1 MQTRKLGLNGPEI
14 SPIVLGGNVFGW
26 TADEAESFRILDRAL
41 DLGIFSI
48 DTADVYSKWAPRH
61 EGGESET
68 VLGNWFRKS
77 GRRNR
82 VLLAT
87 KVGMELGQDK
97 SGMDLSARYI
107 AQAVEDSLRRLQ
119 TDHVDLYFTHHD
131 DPKTPIGETLE
142 ALDKL
147 VKAGKVRWIGASN
160 YTGARLTE
168 AMKTSASS
176 GLSAFVCLQP
186 HYNLMVRKDF
196 ESDLLPVVEKYG
208 LGVITYFS
216 LAAGFLTGKYQR
228 GMDVS
233 NVPRGRTVAKY
244 LNDSGF
250 AIVDA
255 LVEVAAAL
263 HSTPS
268 AVALAWLLSRPGVTA
283 PIASVTKVSQLDDL
297 AAAAR
302 LQLDAASLQRLN
314 QVSAPA

>member
-1 MQTRKLGLNGPEI
+1 MQTRKLGLNGPDI

-26 TADEAESFRILDRAL
+26 TADETESFRILDSAL
-41 DLGIFSI
+41 DLGIFTI
-48 DTADVYSKWAPRH
+48 DTADVYSRWAPRH

-68 VLGNWFRKS
+68 VLGDWFRKG

-87 KVGMELGQDK
+87 KVGMEMGEGK
-97 SGMDLSARYI
+97 SGLSARYI

-119 TDHVDLYFTHHD
+119 TDHIDLYFAHHD

-142 ALDKL
+142 ALDNL

-160 YTGARLTE
+160 YTGARLAE
-168 AMKTSASS
+168 AMEASTKS

-186 HYNLMVRKDF
+186 HYNLVTRKEF
-196 ESDLLPVVEKYG
+196 ESDLLPVTEKYG

-233 NVPRGRTVAKY
+233 NVPRGRAVAKY
-244 LNDSGF
+244 FNDSGF
-250 AIVDA
+250 EIVDA
-255 LVEVAAAL
+255 LAEVAATL
-263 HSTPS
+263 HSRPS
-268 AVALAWLLSRPGVTA
+268 AVALAWLLSRPGITA
-283 PIASVTKVSQLDDL
+283 PIASVTRVSQLDDL
-297 AAAAR
+297 AAAAT
-302 LQLDAASLQRLN
+302 LQLDAVSLKRLN

>member
-26 TADEAESFRILDRAL
+26 TADESESFRILDRAL

-48 DTADVYSKWAPRH
+48 DTADVYSRWVPGH

-82 VLLAT
+82 VLVAT
-87 KVGMELGQDK
+87 KAGLEMGEGK
-97 SGMDLSARYI
+97 SGLSARYI
-107 AQAVEDSLRRLQ
+107 AQAVEASLRRLQ
-119 TDHVDLYFTHHD
+119 TDHIDFYLTHHD
-131 DPKTPIGETLE
+131 DPKTPMGETLE

-147 VKAGKVRWIGASN
+147 VRAGKVRWIGASN
-160 YTGARLTE
+160 YTGARLAE
-168 AMKTSASS
+168 AMETSASS
-176 GLSAFVCLQP
+176 SLSAFVCLQP
-186 HYNLMVRKDF
+186 HYNLLVRAEF
-196 ESDLLPVVEKYG
+196 ESDLLPVIERYG

-268 AVALAWLLSRPGVTA
+268 AIALAWLLSRPGVTA
-283 PIASVTKVSQLDDL
+283 PIASVTQAGQLDDL

-302 LQLDAASLQRLN
+302 LQLDSASLQRLN

>member
-26 TADEAESFRILDRAL
+26 TAGETESFRILDSAL
-41 DLGIFSI
+41 DLGLFTI
-48 DTADVYSKWAPRH
+48 DTADVYSRWAPGH

-68 VLGNWFRKS
+68 VLGKWFAKG

-87 KVGMELGQDK
+87 KVGLEMGEGK
-97 SGMDLSARYI
+97 SGLSARYI
-107 AQAVEDSLRRLQ
+107 TQAIDNSLRRLQ
-119 TDHVDLYFTHHD
+119 TDHIDLYFTHHD
-131 DPKTPIGETLE
+131 DPKTPLDETLE

-147 VKAGKVRWIGASN
+147 LRDGKVRWIGASN
-160 YTGARLTE
+160 YTGARLAE
-168 AMKTSASS
+168 AMEASARS
-176 GLSAFVCLQP
+176 GLASFVCLQP
-186 HYNLMVRKDF
+186 HYNLVARKEF

-216 LAAGFLTGKYQR
+216 LAAGFLTGKYRR

-233 NVPRGRTVAKY
+233 NVPRGRTIAAKY
-244 LNDSGF
+244 LNESGF
-250 AIVDA
+250 AVVDA
-255 LVEVAAAL
+255 LTEVAVTL
-263 HSTPS
+263 QSTPS

-283 PIASVTKVSQLDDL
+283 PIASVTRVSQLDDL

-302 LQLDAASLQRLN
+302 LQLDTTSLQRLN